1 MEILLAILMFLLHCF
16 TAFAFIYSYDKSDI
30 KLDIENGENAT
41 IKMPKLE
48 DLQEEELLIVSEN
61 DSVDEIARK
70 QRANE
75 GINRRN
81 KEQRQKYIDDVINPA
96 IRYFS
101 LRKDIEYCQSKYR
114 GVFSP
119 ILVQLFSLLCCSQM
133 LIRTYP
139 LDSWIFIILVVAA
152 ICTVSS
158 LIIYWIYKNK
168 CHNIRMGGYEF
179 IGYELPRDSNHIICN
194 HIEFLYSIKETVW
207 FRYSI
212 RKIFYG
218 VSSII
223 FLLFLP
229 MPD

>member
-1 MEILLAILMFLLHCF
+1 MLIAILMFLLHCF
-16 TAFAFIYSYDKSDI
+16 TAFAFIYSYDKADI

-70 QRANE
+70 QRVNE
-75 GINRRN
+75 GIRRRN

-101 LRKDIEYCQSKYR
+101 LRKDIEYCQSEYR
-114 GVFSP
+114 SVLSP
-119 ILVQLFSLLCCSQM
+119 IIMQLFSLLCCSRM
-133 LIRTYP
+133 LISINTF
-139 LDSWIFIILVVAA
+139 DSWILTILFVAT
-152 ICTVSS
+152 ICTISS
-158 LIIYWIYKNK
+158 LIIHWIYKNK

-179 IGYELPRDSNHIICN
+179 IGYELPQHSNHIICN

-218 VSSII
+218 VTSII

>member
-114 GVFSP
+114 GVLSP
-119 ILVQLFSLLCCSQM
+119 IIMQLFSLLCCSRM
-133 LIRTYP
+133 LISINTF
-139 LDSWIFIILVVAA
+139 DSWILTILFVPRYLKLLL
-152 ICTVSS
+152 
-158 LIIYWIYKNK
+158 LI
-168 CHNIRMGGYEF
+168 
-179 IGYELPRDSNHIICN
+179 
-194 HIEFLYSIKETVW
+194 
-207 FRYSI
+207 
-212 RKIFYG
+212 
-218 VSSII
+218 
-223 FLLFLP
+223 
-229 MPD
+229 